1 MNTINRETG
10 EDDMRISPCS
20 RLISIIV
27 PVYNTAQWLRRCL
40 DSICAQSYRNLEI
53 LCVNDGST
61 DNSAEI
67 LAEYA
72 AKDARIRVFTQEN
85 AGLSAARNTALEHAT
100 GEWVTGVDSDDY
112 LAPDAVEHAV
122 EQIQEGVDMVCMQL
136 LLVDEA
142 DNPIPDKSGYYTLP
156 TESLLTMTPALAGRL
171 NVCFAGKLWSRSFI
185 ETHQLRFPYK
195 LVHEDVAFYSCA
207 ISLLDK
213 VAFCARPGYYYLQ
226 RRGSI
231 MHRKVMLDERIARIT
246 AIFRYVAAEYCRLGI
261 NLGMSS
267 YFAIMFHGSYG
278 ALYRCVSEPEQEIVR
293 DGFNRLAVE
302 LGLQRCGTRDY
313 RLLRLRPQS
322 RISRLFVQRYLNSMV
337 VRFCKVPLWG
347 VEYDSNGKFLR
358 LHFLLLNSLIG
369 AVRRFFTTIE
379 QGKG

>member
-10 EDDMRISPCS
+10 EDDKRISPCS

-27 PVYNTAQWLRRCL
+27 PVYNTAQWLELCL
-40 DSICAQSYRNLEI
+40 DSICAQTHRNLEI

-72 AKDARIRVFTQEN
+72 VRDSRIKVFTQAN
-85 AGLSAARNTALEHAT
+85 AGLSAARNTALEHAS
-100 GEWVTGVDSDDY
+100 GEWVLGVDSDDY

-156 TESLLTMTPALAGRL
+156 TESPLTMTPALAGRL

-185 ETHQLRFPYK
+185 ESHQLHFPYE
-195 LVHEDVAFYSCA
+195 LVYEDTAFFCCA
-207 ISLLDK
+207 IALLK
-213 VAFCARPGYYYLQ
+213 QVAFCARTGYYYLQ
-226 RRGSI
+226 RSNSI
-231 MHRKVMLDERIARIT
+231 MHRKVTVHELVARNA
-246 AIFRYVAAEYCRLGI
+246 AIYRYVAEEYRRLG
-261 NLGMSS
+261 LSPETS
-267 YFAIMFHGSYG
+267 PYFAAMFHDSYSG
-278 ALYRCVSEPEQEIVR
+278 LYRSADGQEQEVLR
-293 DGFNRLAVE
+293 NGFYRMAVE
-302 LGLQRCGTRDY
+302 LGLLRPQERDY

-322 RISRLFVQRYLNSMV
+322 RISRLFVQRYINSVV

-347 VEYDSNGKFLR
+347 LEYDGNGQFLR
-358 LHFLLLNSLIG
+358 MRFLLVCSLTV
-369 AVRRFFTTIE
+369 ALRRFL
-379 QGKG
+379 GR